1 MEFLTSAEAA
11 KRTRIILGAS
21 LLLWLGAL
29 MAWVTH
35 ADAALLEYFETSF
48 FFGRLRPVFEW
59 YTDWGT
65 SVFYAF
71 FIALLVYGAR
81 YKRALFTH
89 AGLAYVYAQVLGTF
103 LLVRLVKIGCG
114 RPRPDVAAVHDALC
128 QAPSLGHAFNS
139 FPSSHAANAAVGAV
153 FVFLLLRSR
162 VAVLVALTAALF
174 MALARIAIGEHY
186 LSDVFAGLALGVTIA
201 AVAMRVYLLPRWRA
215 IETA

>member
-1 MEFLTSAEAA
+1 MKALTSAEAA
-11 KRTRIILGAS
+11 ERTRIVLGAS
-21 LLLWLGAL
+21 ILLWLGAL
-29 MAWVTH
+29 MAWVFD
-35 ADAALLEYFETSF
+35 ADAAMLQYFETSL

-59 YTDWGT
+59 FTDWGT
-65 SVFYAF
+65 SVYYVF

-81 YKRALFTH
+81 YKHALFTR
-89 AGLAYVYAQVLGTF
+89 AAVAYLYAQVLGTF
-103 LLVRLVKIGCG
+103 LLVRLLKIGCG

-128 QAPSLGHAFNS
+128 QAPSLDHAFNS

-162 VAVLVALTAALF
+162 IAAWVALTAALF

-186 LSDVFAGLALGVTIA
+186 VSDVLAGLALGVAIA
-201 AVAMRVYLLPRWRA
+201 AVAMRVYLLPRWKA